1 MVSRKISVAVIV
13 FGIAFASAIAGA
25 REGRGK
31 DKDDDDKNTDDARI
45 SQGFEIA
52 PVALHFKKKDR
63 DLVGLGSYIVNAQG
77 ACNDCHTNPPF
88 ATGGDPNAQRF
99 EVEGVVA
106 SGITDDRQRSRQA
119 LIAKG
124 HKLRASGG
132 WTQGSNAGIIID
144 PKTGI
149 LSAGADPRVEA
160 YAWAW

>member
-77 ACNDCHTNPPF
+77 ACNGCHTNPPF
-88 ATGGDPNAQRF
+88 ATGGDPALAFDSQGHVFYAGLGFDRAAAPNTVAVNKGTF
-99 EVEGVVA
+99 DGGGALHWGAPVFIEGKFA
-106 SGITDDRQRSRQA
+106 HER
-119 LIAKG
+119 
-124 HKLRASGG
+124 
-132 WTQGSNAGIIID
+132 
-144 PKTGI
+144 
-149 LSAGADPRVEA
+149 
-160 YAWAW
+160 